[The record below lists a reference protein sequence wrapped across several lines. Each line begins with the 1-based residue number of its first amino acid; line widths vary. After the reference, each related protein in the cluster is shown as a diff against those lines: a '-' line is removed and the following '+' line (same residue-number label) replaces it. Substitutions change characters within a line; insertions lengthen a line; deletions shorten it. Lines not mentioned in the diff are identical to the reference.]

1 MIATRADPLAI
12 IPIYSS
18 DAIGDVE
25 RLVYCLVI
33 HPCILEFVLYKLR
46 QSAAARY
53 AGMMQAIGKDPD
65 EVNEDLLFKIQQ
77 LLFVV
82 EAILVFNRRFMLRC
96 VCCSAHT
103 AHLFQ
108 T

>member
-1 MIATRADPLAI
+1 MHADPLAI

-25 RLVYCLVI
+25 RLVYCLLI

-53 AGMMQAIGKDPD
+53 AGRMRQIGKDPD
-65 EVNEDLLFKIQQ
+65 DLNEDMLFKVQQ
-77 LLFVV
+77 LTFLV
-82 EAILVFNRRFMLRC
+82 EALLVFNRRFMLRY
-96 VCCSAHT
+96 V
-103 AHLFQ
+103 
-108 T
+108 